1 MPKQTGLQENFYI
14 EGFNISGDVGSLG
27 NLGSPRPTMPSNG
40 IDSAAMERL
49 LLRGDAIMEFNVFFN
64 DAAAQE
70 HLALSTLPTGDRRV
84 TWVQGTSIGNVGI
97 SMVAKQVNFDW
108 TKNPDGSV
116 EGTVQC
122 LGQGVTREDGEM
134 LTAGAITHSAATNG
148 PSTDDAASSAN
159 GIAGYLHVFAFT
171 GTSCTVAIQ
180 ESFDDGSS
188 DPFTAKATFAAASGV
203 TAERITASGT
213 VERYL
218 RVSSSGTF
226 SNCQFAVMYRRG
238 AAEDDLAYA

>member
-1 MPKQTGLQENFYI
+1 MCI
-14 EGFNISGDVGSLG
+14 
-27 NLGSPRPTMPSNG
+27 R
-40 IDSAAMERL
+40 DS
-49 LLRGDAIMEFNVFFN
+49 
-64 DAAAQE
+64 
-70 HLALSTLPTGDRRV
+70 STLPTGDRRV
-84 TWVQGTSIGNVGI
+84 TWVEGTSIGNVGI

-108 TKNPDGSV
+108 TKNADGSV

-134 LTAGAITHSAATNG
+134 LTAGVVTHSSATDG
-148 PSTDDAASSAN
+148 PSTQDSATSD

-180 ESFDDGSS
+180 ESSDNGSS
-188 DPFTAKATFAAASGV
+188 DAFTAKATFAAASGV
-203 TAERITASGT
+203 TAERITASGA
-213 VERYL
+213 VEAWL

-238 AAEDDLAYA
+238 TAEDDLTYA